1 MGRRVRERRRAM
13 DFVLLLLVILL
24 RQEGECFHYTYASC
38 ACQGTNVTRSR
49 RSPGRAL
56 SSSATSTLKDK
67 SDPPCSSSTLP
78 LSPSARRL
86 PFYSL
91 LKILT
96 TALYFKHALRKSRKD
111 CERPLARIGLARE
124 SPLSAKTV
132 MKIRLHLYVICILN
146 CRSANTTHENIC

>member
-1 MGRRVRERRRAM
+1 M
-13 DFVLLLLVILL
+13 
-24 RQEGECFHYTYASC
+24 Y
-38 ACQGTNVTRSR
+38 
-49 RSPGRAL
+49 PGPAPPKRTL
-56 SSSATSTLKDK
+56 SSSVTSTLKDK
-67 SDPPCSSSTLP
+67 SNPPSSALP
-78 LSPSARRL
+78 LPLSARRL

-132 MKIRLHLYVICILN
+132 MKIRLHLYVIRVLN
-146 CRSANTTHENIC
+146 CRSTNTTHENIC